1 MLEIHIRVFSTGTY
15 DYRCA
20 RFPILS
26 SFDIDA
32 ISCALGG
39 IVVLTIK
46 APSCLLKKKRS
57 SWLSYPRH
65 IEHYIEKEISKQAL
79 MGPFSYPTRLLLHVS
94 PILTCPTKGSE

>member
-20 RFPILS
+20 RFPIPS

-32 ISCALGG
+32 ISCALCG

-46 APSCLLKKKRS
+46 APSCLL
-57 SWLSYPRH
+57 
-65 IEHYIEKEISKQAL
+65 
-79 MGPFSYPTRLLLHVS
+79 
-94 PILTCPTKGSE
+94 